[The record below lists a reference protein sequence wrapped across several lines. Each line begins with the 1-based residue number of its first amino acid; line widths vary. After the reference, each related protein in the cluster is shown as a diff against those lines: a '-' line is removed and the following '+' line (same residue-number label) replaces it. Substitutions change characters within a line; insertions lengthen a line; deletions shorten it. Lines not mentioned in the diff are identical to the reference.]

1 MKRDLQFHSGLVFVA
16 VLLLLATG
24 CGNNRSDGEGGSLTA
39 ESDTGTPVITFNV
52 LEHNFGVITEGEKLA
67 YVFSYTNTGTGN
79 LIINSASTS
88 CGCTVP
94 AFSKKPL
101 APGQK
106 GTMEVIFDSSGFNGF
121 QTKTITVQSNASVP
135 VIILAV
141 RAEVKSKTK

>member
-1 MKRDLQFHSGLVFVA
+1 MLLLFT
-16 VLLLLATG
+16 VLLSFMAAG
-24 CGNNRSDGEGGSLTA
+24 CGSNNNRGEGKSLAA
-39 ESDTGTPVITFNV
+39 EADTGTAVITFNA

-79 LIINSASTS
+79 LIISAASTS

-101 APGQK
+101 APGEK
-106 GTMEVIFDSSGFNGF
+106 GTMEVIFDSSGFDGF

>member
-1 MKRDLQFHSGLVFVA
+1 MIFAAALI
-16 VLLLLATG
+16 LLATG
-24 CGNNRSDGEGGSLTA
+24 CGNNSTQGEGTGKSRLMEA
-39 ESDTGTPVITFNV
+39 DTGTPVISFNT
-52 LEHNFGVITEGEKLA
+52 LDHNFGVITEGEKLA

-79 LIINSASTS
+79 LIITSASTS

-135 VIILAV
+135 VIVLAV

>member
-1 MKRDLQFHSGLVFVA
+1 MKKSMHFHTSLVSVA
-16 VLLLLATG
+16 VLLLLVTG
-24 CGNNRSDGEGGSLTA
+24 CGNNRSGGESGNLSV
-39 ESDTGTPVITFNV
+39 ESDTGTPVISFNV
-52 LEHNFGVITEGEKLA
+52 LDHNFGVITEGEKLA

-79 LIINSASTS
+79 LIISSASTS

-94 AFSKKPL
+94 SFSKKPL

-106 GTMEVIFDSSGFNGF
+106 ATMEVIFDSSGFNGF